1 MRHAHHGG
9 NHLGTHGHGVG
20 HGGQTTAD
28 VSRKGKRDAING
40 RIFRQRE
47 IHGKRR
53 LSVKVQQILAAKIKQ
68 DGGKVKRFFAQD
80 GFFCAKAPALAA
92 ISLWRGGPLWQNSL
106 LWQGSNPCQS

>member
-1 MRHAHHGG
+1 MVPKGAFGFSLVWKSLSSTWHTPPDGLMRHAHHGG
-9 NHLGTHGHGVG
+9 GHHGTHGHGVG
-20 HGGQTTAD
+20 HGGQTAAD

-68 DGGKVKRFFAQD
+68 DGGKVKRFFTLD
-80 GFFCAKAPALAA
+80 DFF
-92 ISLWRGGPLWQNSL
+92 
-106 LWQGSNPCQS
+106 